1 MRSKPISRVLAGLAL
16 AFGLTC
22 GMTAGAQTATVLI
35 LNANGPGVGF
45 NDPTPAA
52 PVGGNTATT
61 VGDQRLTVFQT
72 AGQIWGKKLKSDVP
86 ITILSLFTP
95 LDCDASSAVLGAAG
109 AYNVLSDFPNAVKA
123 GTWYPGALANKL
135 ANEDL
140 TPEDGSGDGSD
151 IIAFFNADLGQPGCL
166 EGGGFYLGLDGQ
178 PPAGQIDL
186 LTTIL
191 HEFGHGLGFQTFTD
205 DATGEYFY
213 ELPSI
218 WDHLLLDPKRGK
230 TWVQMDAAERAASA
244 IDPRNLAWNGPTV
257 IKAAPKVLDRG
268 TPDLFIYG
276 RDLNRFLQVGPAQFG
291 PPIDKHT
298 LVSAPIEPVVDTAGT
313 DGTPLGLACTALDL
327 ANRNRVHG
335 KIALVDRGSCP
346 FTVKVKNAQ
355 DAGAIAVIVADN
367 APGGPP
373 SELAGSDAT
382 ITIPSLRIT
391 KEDGVALKFA
401 IAQNRGPLLPYGVVF
416 LNQLKLAGADYAGR
430 PWMFTP
436 NPNQPGSSVSHWD
449 TLARP
454 NLLMEPFL
462 SDGQPIAISAPQDL
476 TLELLKDIGW

>member
-1 MRSKPISRVLAGLAL
+1 MRSKPLSRVLAAASL
-16 AFGLTC
+16 AFGLTL
-22 GMTAGAQTATVLI
+22 GAQAATVQI

-61 VGDQRLTVFQT
+61 VGAQRLAVFET

-95 LDCDASSAVLGAAG
+95 LDCDDSSAVLGAAG
-109 AYNVLSDFPNAVKA
+109 AYNVLSDFPNAPKA
-123 GTWYPGALANKL
+123 ATWYPGALANKL
-135 ANEDL
+135 AGEDL
-140 TPEDGSGDGSD
+140 TPEPGNGDGSD

-186 LTTIL
+186 LATIL
-191 HEFGHGLGFQTFTD
+191 HEFGHGLGFQSFTD
-205 DATGEYFY
+205 DATGEYFFGQ
-213 ELPSI
+213 PSI
-218 WDHLLLDPKRGK
+218 FDHSLFDPKRGK
-230 TWVQMDAAERAASA
+230 TWVEMDDAERAASA
-244 IDPRNLAWNGPTV
+244 IDPRNLAWNGAV
-257 IKAAPKVLDRG
+257 VRKAAPKVLDRG

-276 RDLNRFLQVGPAQFG
+276 RDLNRFLQIGPAQFG
-291 PPIDKHT
+291 PPIDKRT
-298 LVSAPIEPVVDTAGT
+298 LVSAPIEPVVDTAGA
-313 DGTPLGLACTALDL
+313 DGIPLGLACTPLDRL
-327 ANRNRVHG
+327 NSRRVKG
-335 KIALVDRGSCP
+335 KIALVDRGTCP

-373 SELAGSDAT
+373 PELAGSDAT
-382 ITIPSLRIT
+382 VVIPSLRIT
-391 KEDGVALKFA
+391 KEDGVALKTA
-401 IAQNRGPLLPYGVVF
+401 IASNRGPLLPYGVMF
-416 LNQLKLAGADYAGR
+416 LNPLKLAGADYAGR
-430 PWMFTP
+430 PFMFTP

-462 SDGQPIAISAPQDL
+462 SDGQPLAVSAPQDL
-476 TLELLKDIGW
+476 TLELLKDLGW